1 MRLRKSDI
9 IAPIII
15 AEIDAWLI
23 LAILKAI
30 GFDLRDFLGKVNLEL
45 LFPPANLIL
54 ITLPVSLPLLALLFI
69 LIVSPFKEKLLAIY
83 QLAKFMLVGTLN
95 TFIDLGILNFLMV
108 LFGITSGWHFSLFKM
123 ISFSSAATNSYFW
136 NKFWTFRK
144 KETKVGAGEYT
155 QFYLITGIGFL
166 INVGIASLVVNVIGP
181 QFGFSPTI
189 WANIGAII
197 AVLCAFMWNFLG
209 YKFIVFKK

>member
-1 MRLRKSDI
+1 MRKSDI

-15 AEIDAWLI
+15 AEADAWLI
-23 LAILKAI
+23 LAILRAI
-30 GFDLRDFLGKVNLEL
+30 SFNLKDSLQKLNLEY
-45 LFPPANLIL
+45 LFTPANFVL
-54 ITLPVSLPLLALLFI
+54 ITLPITLPLLALAFI
-69 LIVSPFKEKLLAIY
+69 FIVSFLRERMPAIW
-83 QLAKFMLVGTLN
+83 QLGKFMLVGTLN

-108 LFGITSGWHFSLFKM
+108 LFSIASGWHFSLFKA
-123 ISFSSAATNSYFW
+123 ISFSSAVTNSYFW

-144 KETKVGAGEYT
+144 KETKVGAGEYSR
-155 QFYLITGIGFL
+155 FYLITGVGFL
-166 INVGIASLVVNVIGP
+166 LNVGIASLVVNVIGP

-209 YKFIVFKK
+209 SKFIVFKK

>member
-1 MRLRKSDI
+1 MKKSDV

-15 AEIDAWLI
+15 AEADAWLV

-30 GFDLRDFLGKVNLEL
+30 SFDLRDSLQKLNLEY
-45 LFPPANLIL
+45 LFTPANFIL
-54 ITLPVSLPLLALLFI
+54 ITLPITLPLLALAFI
-69 LIVSPFKEKLLAIY
+69 FIVSFLKERMPAIW
-83 QLAKFMLVGTLN
+83 QLGKFMLVGTLN

-108 LFGITSGWHFSLFKM
+108 LFGIASGWYFSLFKA
-123 ISFSSAATNSYFW
+123 ISFSSAVTNSYLW

-181 QFGFSPTI
+181 QFGFSETI